1 MDSNSKRIAK
11 NSLFLYVRMAVLM
24 LISIF
29 TSRVLLEKLGVDDF
43 GIYNVVG
50 GVAVLFAFFSS
61 SLTNASQRF
70 LTIELGRNDLK
81 KANVVFNQHL
91 IVYLLIAGGIFLL
104 AETVGLWFV
113 YNKLVIPPD
122 RLFAAVCVYH
132 FTVISLCLPCWA

>member
-1 MDSNSKRIAK
+1 
-11 NSLFLYVRMAVLM
+11 MAVLM

-122 RLFAAVCVYH
+122 RLFCCCM
-132 FTVISLCLPCWA
+132 CLSFYCDIALSYLAGHSI

>member
-81 KANVVFNQHL
+81 KANVVL
-91 IVYLLIAGGIFLL
+91 ISILLFIF
-104 AETVGLWFV
+104 
-113 YNKLVIPPD
+113 
-122 RLFAAVCVYH
+122 
-132 FTVISLCLPCWA
+132 

>member
-1 MDSNSKRIAK
+1 
-11 NSLFLYVRMAVLM
+11 M

-132 FTVISLCLPCWA
+132 LL

>member
-81 KANVVFNQHL
+81 KTNVVL
-91 IVYLLIAGGIFLL
+91 ISILLFIF
-104 AETVGLWFV
+104 
-113 YNKLVIPPD
+113 
-122 RLFAAVCVYH
+122 
-132 FTVISLCLPCWA
+132 

>member
-70 LTIELGRNDLK
+70 LTIELGRSDLK
-81 KANVVFNQHL
+81 KP
-91 IVYLLIAGGIFLL
+91 I
-104 AETVGLWFV
+104 
-113 YNKLVIPPD
+113 
-122 RLFAAVCVYH
+122 
-132 FTVISLCLPCWA
+132 

>member
-11 NSLFLYVRMAVLM
+11 IHSFVCANGCPYVD
-24 LISIF
+24 IHF

-81 KANVVFNQHL
+81 KPM
-91 IVYLLIAGGIFLL
+91 
-104 AETVGLWFV
+104 WF
-113 YNKLVIPPD
+113 
-122 RLFAAVCVYH
+122 
-132 FTVISLCLPCWA
+132 